1 MASCLGLY
9 IEENLIKYAKVTRDK
24 DTLKVDAF
32 GVKFY
37 DKIGPAI
44 QQIISETY
52 SFKIP
57 ISINLSN
64 ETYQYFYF
72 FNLLN
77 KKDLKKSIETEFDS
91 YCFDKGYNKNAL
103 DSRYALVQDLQD
115 KDKIKTVYIFANKAE
130 INKKIQEF
138 GSNKLSYILPLPM
151 CIANIM
157 EIKKDENTAIVN
169 LESKTTITTVI
180 NEKIYDVTKIDD
192 SMEIILNSISEKEN
206 SYSKAYEICKNTT
219 IYTMETQE
227 LQQEGNLYL
236 EDIMPTLYNIVKQVK
251 EYIDNSINKIDKVYL
266 TGTGCIINNVDLY
279 FQEYLGN
286 VKCEILKPNFV
297 TDNLKINMKDYI
309 EVNSAIALAMQGLGY
324 GIKSINFKKK
334 SFADSLPEWMQITT
348 GTNKNGFKTIDLS
361 TDWKAKFDGTE
372 KMLTRLI
379 IMVMLAVIAYSAGTI
394 YIDNEVQ
401 GKLSEIEDTKAYT
414 DQQISLASADIQKLN
429 NRTSDYEQWSSNLKQ
444 YSEVAENNLKTKNI
458 IPLLLT
464 RIMNVI
470 PKGVTLT
477 SIENTGNS
485 HITIN
490 AKSSRYEL
498 LGIFKASIMTEGIL
512 SPSTVTSTSGV
523 QQGGEISTTIEGDLP

>member
-1 MASCLGLY
+1 
-9 IEENLIKYAKVTRDK
+9 
-24 DTLKVDAF
+24 
-32 GVKFY
+32 
-37 DKIGPAI
+37 
-44 QQIISETY
+44 
-52 SFKIP
+52 
-57 ISINLSN
+57 
-64 ETYQYFYF
+64 
-72 FNLLN
+72 
-77 KKDLKKSIETEFDS
+77 
-91 YCFDKGYNKNAL
+91 
-103 DSRYALVQDLQD
+103 
-115 KDKIKTVYIFANKAE
+115 
-130 INKKIQEF
+130 
-138 GSNKLSYILPLPM
+138 
-151 CIANIM
+151 
-157 EIKKDENTAIVN
+157 
-169 LESKTTITTVI
+169 
-180 NEKIYDVTKIDD
+180 
-192 SMEIILNSISEKEN
+192 
-206 SYSKAYEICKNTT
+206 
-219 IYTMETQE
+219 METQE

-429 NRTSDYEQWSSNLKQ
+429 NRTSDYEKWSSNLKQ

>member
-1 MASCLGLY
+1 
-9 IEENLIKYAKVTRDK
+9 
-24 DTLKVDAF
+24 
-32 GVKFY
+32 
-37 DKIGPAI
+37 
-44 QQIISETY
+44 
-52 SFKIP
+52 
-57 ISINLSN
+57 
-64 ETYQYFYF
+64 
-72 FNLLN
+72 
-77 KKDLKKSIETEFDS
+77 
-91 YCFDKGYNKNAL
+91 
-103 DSRYALVQDLQD
+103 
-115 KDKIKTVYIFANKAE
+115 
-130 INKKIQEF
+130 
-138 GSNKLSYILPLPM
+138 
-151 CIANIM
+151 
-157 EIKKDENTAIVN
+157 
-169 LESKTTITTVI
+169 
-180 NEKIYDVTKIDD
+180 
-192 SMEIILNSISEKEN
+192 
-206 SYSKAYEICKNTT
+206 
-219 IYTMETQE
+219 
-227 LQQEGNLYL
+227 
-236 EDIMPTLYNIVKQVK
+236 
-251 EYIDNSINKIDKVYL
+251 
-266 TGTGCIINNVDLY
+266 
-279 FQEYLGN
+279 
-286 VKCEILKPNFV
+286 
-297 TDNLKINMKDYI
+297 MKDYI

-429 NRTSDYEQWSSNLKQ
+429 NRTSDYEKWSSNLKQ